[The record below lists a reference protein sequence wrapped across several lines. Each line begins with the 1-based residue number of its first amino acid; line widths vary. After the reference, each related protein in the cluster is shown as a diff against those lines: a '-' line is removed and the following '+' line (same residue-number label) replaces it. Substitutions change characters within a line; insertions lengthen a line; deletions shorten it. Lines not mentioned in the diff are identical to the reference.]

1 MPDQDP
7 KPVLRDFLSRMVKG
21 HELRDDDDIFATG
34 MVNSLFAMELITFV
48 ESTFN
53 IAVET
58 EDLELA
64 NFSTVDALTA
74 LVERKTA
81 GV

>member
-7 KPVLRDFLSRMVKG
+7 KPALRDFLSRMVKG